1 MSWEE
6 SRSMAGYVLVPEAR
20 SDLREILSYIAE
32 DSIDSALRVLDR
44 FVEIF
49 DLLAANPEAGHYR
62 DDLTSRP
69 VRFFPVYS
77 YLVVY
82 LDGTSPVQIVRVL
95 GGAQDVETILK

>member
-1 MSWEE
+1 
-6 SRSMAGYVLVPEAR
+6 MAGYVLVPEAR
-20 SDLREILSYIAE
+20 RDLHGIIEHIAH
-32 DSIDSALRVLDR
+32 DSIDSALRVHDR

-49 DLLAANPEAGHYR
+49 ELLAENPGAGHFR

-82 LDGTSPVQIVRVL
+82 LADTGPVQIVRVL
-95 GGAQDVETILK
+95 GGAQDVESILK

>member
-1 MSWEE
+1 MVAEVP
-6 SRSMAGYVLVPEAR
+6 RYVLVPEAR
-20 SDLREILSYIAE
+20 KDLAELLDYIAA
-32 DSIDSALRVLDR
+32 DSVDAALRVHDR

-49 DLLAANPEAGHYR
+49 ELLAEHPDAGHYR

-82 LDGTSPVQIVRVL
+82 SDGSAPLEIVRVL
-95 GGAQDVETILK
+95 GGAQDVESILR

>member
-1 MSWEE
+1 M
-6 SRSMAGYVLVPEAR
+6 GNYVLVPEAR
-20 SDLREILSYIAE
+20 NDLLEILNYIAI
-32 DSIDSALRVLDR
+32 DSIDSALRVHDR

-49 DLLAANPEAGHYR
+49 ELLSENPKAGHFR

-82 LDGTSPVQIVRVL
+82 LAETSPVQIVRVL
-95 GGAQDVETILK
+95 GGAQDVKTILN